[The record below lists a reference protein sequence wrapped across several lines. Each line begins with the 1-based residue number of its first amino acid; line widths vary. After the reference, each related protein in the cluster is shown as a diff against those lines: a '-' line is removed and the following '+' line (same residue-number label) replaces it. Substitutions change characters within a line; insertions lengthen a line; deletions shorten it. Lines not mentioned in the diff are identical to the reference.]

1 MKNNFFIPFK
11 GKNYECGVGTKKKK
25 ILVIG
30 ASFYCPY
37 INGND
42 DCKKCTDINLKDSS
56 PYDKE
61 CKIYKSKGKTLHN
74 EPTYSIENETTAY
87 KRFATSIS
95 KFVGTDDYEKIWSHL
110 LFTNYVQFILPV
122 EEGKKYR
129 ETKESDLSPRDFNAF
144 LDVVTELK
152 PDIVIVWGCVVNT
165 PIKNNK
171 YLIDKKELIK
181 TDGYVCHLSIPN
193 IDHKICIINSYH
205 PSSKHYWYNNLKIF
219 QDYLSKQ
226 LML

>member
-61 CKIYKSKGKTLHN
+61 CKIYKSKGKVLHN
-74 EPTYSIENETTAY
+74 EPTYSIKDEATAY
-87 KRFATSIS
+87 KKFAASIS

-110 LFTNYVQFILPV
+110 SFTNYVQFILPV

-129 ETKESDLSPRDFNAF
+129 ETKKSDLSPRDFNAF

-165 PIKNNK
+165 PIKYNK
-171 YLIDKKELIK
+171 YLIDEEELSK
-181 TDGYVCHLSIPN
+181 TDGYVCHLSIPT
-193 IDHKICIINSYH
+193 IGHKISVINPYH
-205 PSSKHYWYNNLKIF
+205 PCSGSYWPNNLKVF
-219 QDYLSKQ
+219 QDYLSEQ

>member
-61 CKIYKSKGKTLHN
+61 CKIYKSKGKVLHN
-74 EPTYSIENETTAY
+74 EPTYSIEDEATAY
-87 KRFATSIS
+87 KKFAASIS

-110 LFTNYVQFILPV
+110 SFTNYVQFILPV
-122 EEGKKYR
+122 EEGKKIPRNKKVRPIPQGFQCFFGCSYR
-129 ETKESDLSPRDFNAF
+129 AKA
-144 LDVVTELK
+144 
-152 PDIVIVWGCVVNT
+152 
-165 PIKNNK
+165 
-171 YLIDKKELIK
+171 
-181 TDGYVCHLSIPN
+181 
-193 IDHKICIINSYH
+193 
-205 PSSKHYWYNNLKIF
+205 
-219 QDYLSKQ
+219 
-226 LML
+226 